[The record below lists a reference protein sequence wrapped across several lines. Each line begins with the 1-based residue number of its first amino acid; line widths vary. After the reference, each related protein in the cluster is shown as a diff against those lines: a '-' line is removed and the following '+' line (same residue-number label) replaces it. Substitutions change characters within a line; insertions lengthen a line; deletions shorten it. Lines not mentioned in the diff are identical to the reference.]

1 MSIEE
6 RKIRLVQSVLGE
18 DISEETI
25 DKIEELLASDLL
37 IKERLIKRVLQAE
50 EDIKTGRY
58 VSIESAME
66 QITNKL
72 SI

>member
-37 IKERLIKRVLQAE
+37 IKERLIKRVLQGE